1 MLKMLPALAA
11 MTAAAALVVPT
22 VSQAQD
28 TRSERVTY
36 ADLDLASNVGQ
47 ARLQTRIAFAAKS
60 VCDAGAYT
68 DIAMMPI
75 VRECRSDAIAGAQ
88 PAFKA
93 AVAAAQDH
101 RGTVTVL
108 DSASLI
114 VTRK

>member
-1 MLKMLPALAA
+1 MLKFMSAMAA
-11 MTAAAALVVPT
+11 VAVAATLVVPT

-28 TRSERVTY
+28 TRSTRVHY
-36 ADLDLASNVGQ
+36 ADLDLASNAGQ
-47 ARLQTRIAFAAKS
+47 TALQRRIAFAARI
-60 VCDAGAYT
+60 VCENGDARDLTMAPLVL
-68 DIAMMPI
+68 A
-75 VRECRSDAIAGAQ
+75 CRDGAIAGAE

-93 AVAAAQDH
+93 AVAAAEH